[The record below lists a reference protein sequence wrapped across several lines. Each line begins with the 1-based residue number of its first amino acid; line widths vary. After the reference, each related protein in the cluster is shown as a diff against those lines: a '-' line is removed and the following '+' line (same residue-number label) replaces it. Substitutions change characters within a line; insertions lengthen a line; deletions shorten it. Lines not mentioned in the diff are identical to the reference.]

1 MTQNQ
6 KGFTLI
12 ELMIVVAIIG
22 ILAAIALPAY
32 QNYTTRAKVSE
43 VILAANSCKASIS
56 ETSQV
61 GLSATPTETDA
72 MEKLGCTTT
81 TSQYVSAVSVD
92 ENGQITVTATN
103 IPQITGTTN
112 KITLTPYT
120 NTAATTAMA
129 AAGFNAASL
138 TPIRAWKCASA
149 SSEGIDSEFLPA
161 NCR

>member
-43 VILAANSCKASIS
+43 VILAANSCKASLS

-61 GLSATPTETDA
+61 GLSATPTATNA
-72 MEKLGCTTT
+72 MDKLGCTTT
-81 TSQYVSAVSVD
+81 SSQYVDSLAVD
-92 ENGQITVTATN
+92 ENGQITVTAQNIAALSTN
-103 IPQITGTTN
+103 N

-120 NTAATTAMA
+120 DAGATTAMA

-138 TPIRAWKCASA
+138 TPIRAWKCAA
-149 SSEGIDSEFLPA
+149 AGADGVETEYLPA